1 MLSIKLQDLHIK
13 VLHDV
18 KEKASF
24 SASSCD
30 LKFPRYLS
38 YKISFKTLEMLL
50 CMTERNLLGWFLA
63 TDGVMDFVLTCYWL
77 RQYIGWSIGIKQ
89 QMQKLWVAY
98 HCIQITYYI
107 DFSDFLL
114 VSEWNAGICRWTGD
128 SFPGDECQRCNQCGA
143 GFLDHGRRD

>member
-30 LKFPRYLS
+30 LKFPRHLS

-50 CMTERNLLGWFLA
+50 CMTKRNLLGWFLA
-63 TDGVMDFVLTCYWL
+63 TDGVMDFVLTCY
-77 RQYIGWSIGIKQ
+77 
-89 QMQKLWVAY
+89 
-98 HCIQITYYI
+98 
-107 DFSDFLL
+107 
-114 VSEWNAGICRWTGD
+114 
-128 SFPGDECQRCNQCGA
+128 
-143 GFLDHGRRD
+143 

>member
-13 VLHDV
+13 VLHNV

-38 YKISFKTLEMLL
+38 NKMSFKTLEMLL